1 MEKKDEARF
10 IVTDS
15 DGNFLDL
22 KKLSC
27 RICLHENK
35 VILEVLITET
45 ITIQIYVS
53 KLKRM
58 LKRYENGKE

>member
-1 MEKKDEARF
+1 MENKDKARF

-22 KKLSC
+22 KTLPC
-27 RICLHENK
+27 RICLHDNIA
-35 VILEVLITET
+35 VMEVLVTET

-53 KLKRM
+53 HLKRM
-58 LKRYENGKE
+58 IKRYENG